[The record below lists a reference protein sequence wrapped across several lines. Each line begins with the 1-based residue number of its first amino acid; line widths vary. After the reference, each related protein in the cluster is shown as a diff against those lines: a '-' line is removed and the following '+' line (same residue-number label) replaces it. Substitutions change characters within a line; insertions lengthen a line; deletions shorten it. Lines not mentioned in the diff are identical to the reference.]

1 MFENFG
7 IIQSIK
13 SILLKK
19 NTMFFGLIIC
29 IFLFACE
36 SKRNSYTNNA
46 FLNSSDIDS
55 KIQQDYPLA
64 DQADVS
70 SIDAV
75 VRAIYEA
82 ITFRE
87 GEEPDMSRLQSLFN
101 PDAQLIRIT
110 PDGVDTMTVESFIA
124 SFKERVKTGALKSF
138 YEAEISRK
146 TNAFGSI
153 AQIFSTYNKG
163 MNTEEPEGLIRGIN
177 SLQLYN
183 DGQRWW
189 IISILWEDER
199 ADNLIPPEYLR

>member
-1 MFENFG
+1 MFKNFG

-19 NTMFFGLIIC
+19 NAIFFGLIIC
-29 IFLFACE
+29 ILLFACE

-46 FLNSSDIDS
+46 SLNSSEIDS

-110 PDGVDTMTVESFIA
+110 QDGVDTMTVESFIA

-138 YEAEISRK
+138 YEAEISRR

-153 AQIFSTYNKG
+153 AQVFSTYNKG
-163 MNTEEPEGLIRGIN
+163 MNTAEPEGLRRGIN
-177 SLQLYN
+177 SLQLYY
-183 DGQRWW
+183 DGHRWW
-189 IISILWEDER
+189 ISSLLWEDER
-199 ADNLIPPEYLR
+199 SDSLIPQEYLR